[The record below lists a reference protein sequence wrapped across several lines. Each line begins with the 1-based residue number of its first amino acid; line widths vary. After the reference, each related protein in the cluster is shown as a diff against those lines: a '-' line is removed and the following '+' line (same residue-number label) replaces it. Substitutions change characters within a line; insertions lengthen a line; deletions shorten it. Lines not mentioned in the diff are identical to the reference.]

1 MQINFSN
8 FIKNGFHYLTL
19 TVLMLSVAIF
29 INFKLYSAQALKAE
43 QIASLQDFI
52 KQNPLVIQKSSS
64 DIELKSNQTSKEI
77 LIIIEKFMQGY
88 PELKLKSLSLNKKEG
103 KRFLISLSLDATF
116 EDYTNFIEDI
126 TLKSPINESFPF
138 VLEINTYT
146 LDLKRY
152 ESSESQ
158 NFQSTFIIHTL

>member
-1 MQINFSN
+1 
-8 FIKNGFHYLTL
+8 
-19 TVLMLSVAIF
+19 
-29 INFKLYSAQALKAE
+29 
-43 QIASLQDFI
+43 
-52 KQNPLVIQKSSS
+52 
-64 DIELKSNQTSKEI
+64 
-77 LIIIEKFMQGY
+77 MQGY
-88 PELKLKSLSLNKKEG
+88 PELKLKSLSLNKKEE

-158 NFQSTFIIHTL
+158 NFQSTFIINTL

>member
-88 PELKLKSLSLNKKEG
+88 PELKLKSLSLNKKEE
-103 KRFLISLSLDATF
+103 KQFLISLSLDATF

-138 VLEINTYT
+138 ILEINTYT